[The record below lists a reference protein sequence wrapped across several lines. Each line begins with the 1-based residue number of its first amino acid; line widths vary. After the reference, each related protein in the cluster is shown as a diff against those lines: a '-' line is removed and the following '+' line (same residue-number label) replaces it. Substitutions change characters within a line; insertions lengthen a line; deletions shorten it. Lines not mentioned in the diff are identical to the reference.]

1 MPDYCKNQNLHVQVY
16 NLYERKILLNEQ
28 IIQPRWRAWEV
39 ILGIVGVVLTMIAVG
54 YLIELIAAIWN
65 ISELLFIF
73 WASLIQTFLMISV
86 SWYFAV
92 VKHGHSFRDL
102 GFIKK
107 GILPALP
114 RGIKWG
120 VLLFLMVMIL
130 GVFQAIIYP
139 AEPDLQ
145 DFAKILLMVD
155 SYGELFLAV
164 IMGVVLA
171 PIGEEV
177 YFRGFLYPALRQHFG
192 AAKGIIFTSLFFSCM
207 HFDLYRLIPIAAGGI
222 GLTYLYER
230 SGNIWTNIIA
240 HGVWNAIMIA
250 LIFFA
255 FPVAT

>member
-1 MPDYCKNQNLHVQVY
+1 M
-16 NLYERKILLNEQ
+16 NEQ
-28 IIQPRWRAWEV
+28 IIRPRWRAWEV
-39 ILGIVGVVLTMIAVG
+39 ILGIVGVVLTMMALGFLV
-54 YLIELIAAIWN
+54 EAITNVWK
-65 ISELLFIF
+65 ISELLFVF
-73 WASLIQTFLMISV
+73 WASLIQTLLMIGV
-86 SWYFAV
+86 SWYIAV

-107 GILPALP
+107 GVLPALP
-114 RGIKWG
+114 QGIKWG
-120 VLLFLMVMIL
+120 ISLFLMVMIL
-130 GVFQAIIYP
+130 GIFEAIIYP

-177 YFRGFLYPALRQHFG
+177 YFRGFLYPALRQRFG
-192 AAKGIIFTSLFFSCM
+192 ATKGIIFTALFFSGM

-255 FPVAT
+255 YPVLT